1 MAQVCQDEHLLR
13 VKTHSNNDARKILCN
28 TILIQRK
35 IVAPRGTASYS
46 RMHDQRKMPPQNALS
61 VPIGQAALKG
71 NNQAVFCCKNIFAIH

>member
-61 VPIGQAALKG
+61 VPI
-71 NNQAVFCCKNIFAIH
+71 